1 MRQVFNSD
9 RERIGRLRAVVD
21 WAERNGKHL
30 IVQSDLTNGNV
41 SGSGPEGYQAAANVM
56 VIVNSQDDNR
66 LGQGLE
72 AAIWGAGS
80 SAVWNLSAD
89 RKVKET
95 DEIACAA
102 MEQILTE
109 CLEQAGAAGGQS
121 NIQETLCGAQQDYDS
136 LFREYID
143 EKELLPDLPTFLQ
156 YLPYTKEMEALEQS
170 LSDAPTRGLLGR
182 LRGRPSDT
190 IDGDKLINAV
200 ASVGDIWGLCVNQ
213 YYGRCVQELKENAER
228 VQEYFK
234 QLLCSRLSYG
244 AMNATLQQEAVNL
257 ETRTDWHAPMNMRR
271 GTLAECLHRYACSQ
285 VLPEG
290 YGFLA
295 GQLCAAMKDV
305 CRNARDFGN
314 TLTETRNGL
323 RQSQGNVDETIRR
336 AYTQEIANLANQ
348 PEYRDMMRLTPCST
362 VESLL
367 DQLVKR
373 FRLIADKDDNFR
385 LSLFDELQFR
395 AGMAGGGAAYGVAV
409 QSLFD
414 LNMQTAGRLM
424 ATVPPSGGQLFCM
437 LSQPTQIQ
445 NVNNTGA
452 AFRIPQ
458 QDYVDRLYVYPVN
471 PENILYNEIAAA
483 KKEE

>member
-1 MRQVFNSD
+1 M
-9 RERIGRLRAVVD
+9 
-21 WAERNGKHL
+21 
-30 IVQSDLTNGNV
+30 QSDLTNGNV

-80 SAVWNLSAD
+80 SAVWSLSAD

-121 NIQETLCGAQQDYDS
+121 NIQETLCGAQEHDDS

-143 EKELLPDLPTFLQ
+143 EKELLPDSAHIFAVSPVHQGDGGAGAEPVRRADPWTPGKTPRPTVGYDRRGQ
-156 YLPYTKEMEALEQS
+156 ADKRGGVCRGYLGS
-170 LSDAPTRGLLGR
+170 LREPVLWTVCAGAEGKCGTGAGVFQ
-182 LRGRPSDT
+182 
-190 IDGDKLINAV
+190 A
-200 ASVGDIWGLCVNQ
+200 ASGG
-213 YYGRCVQELKENAER
+213 
-228 VQEYFK
+228 
-234 QLLCSRLSYG
+234 SRLSYG

-285 VLPEG
+285 VLPEV

-348 PEYRDMMRLTPCST
+348 PGYRDMMRLTPCST

-385 LSLFDELQFR
+385 LSLFDEAAIR

-458 QDYVDRLYVYPVN
+458 AGPCGQALCLSGESGKYSLQRN
-471 PENILYNEIAAA
+471 CRS
-483 KKEE
+483 KEGGVSRCPLQGRM